1 MPLHYLEMTTF
12 IYSCSILKERM
23 YGGGFFLH
31 NEPLAYR
38 MRPRTI
44 DEIAGQQDIIGPQ
57 TALYRMIK
65 NGHVPSM
72 LLYGEP
78 GIGKTSLAH
87 AIAGTS
93 ALPFIALNAT
103 VSGKKDVEDVVAES
117 RMTGKV
123 LLFLDEIHRFNKLQ
137 QDTLLPHVESGA
149 IVLIGATTENPYHDV
164 NPAIRSRC
172 GEIRQLSRLE
182 PEDLIGVLRNALED
196 EVRGLGK
203 MAIKMTDGQITL
215 IAEGVNGDARKALT
229 VLESVISASDEN
241 DGQTVV
247 EDWLIENLLG
257 RIGLFGDKKGSHFYN
272 LLSALQKSVRGSDV
286 NAAMY
291 YLANLLEIGDLVA
304 VNRRLLVMAYED
316 IGLAAPEVG
325 AHVLAAT
332 DAAVRL
338 GMPEARIPL
347 ANAVIEMCLAS
358 KSNSAYKAFDAAV
371 KAINE
376 GKTGD
381 IPLHLRDAHYAGAA
395 ELGHVGYKYPH
406 DTPVG
411 SFGGWTNQQYLPDKI
426 KNLEFYQP
434 VIAGEEKKL
443 AAIYER
449 LKEFRKSTK

>member
-1 MPLHYLEMTTF
+1 M
-12 IYSCSILKERM
+12 
-23 YGGGFFLH
+23 H

-44 DEIAGQQDIIGPQ
+44 DEIAGQKDIIGEK

-93 ALPFIALNAT
+93 NLPFIAMNAT

-117 RMTGKV
+117 RITGKV

-182 PEDLIGVLRNALED
+182 PEDLMEVLQKAMSD
-196 EVRGLGK
+196 EERGLGK
-203 MAIKMTDGQITL
+203 MAIDITADQLTL

-229 VLESVISASDEN
+229 VLESAVSASDEV
-241 DGQTVV
+241 DGKSVI
-247 EDWLIENLLG
+247 EDWLLENLLG

-286 NAAMY
+286 NAAIY
-291 YLANLLEIGDLVA
+291 YLANLLETGDLIA

-316 IGLAAPEVG
+316 VGLASPEVG
-325 AHVLAAT
+325 PHVLAAT
-332 DAAVRL
+332 EAAVRL

-358 KSNSAYKAFDAAV
+358 KSNSAYRAFDAAV
-371 KAINE
+371 TAINE

-381 IPLHLRDAHYAGAA
+381 IPLHLRDTHYAGAA
-395 ELGHVGYKYPH
+395 NLGHVGYKYPH
-406 DTPVG
+406 DTPLG
-411 SFGGWTNQQYLPDKI
+411 SFGGWTNQQYLPDKL
-426 KNLEFYQP
+426 KNTEFYKP
-434 VIAGEEKKL
+434 VIAGEEKKM
-443 AAIYER
+443 AAIYDR
-449 LKEFRKSTK
+449 LKEFRKKK

>member
-1 MPLHYLEMTTF
+1 M
-12 IYSCSILKERM
+12 
-23 YGGGFFLH
+23 H

-38 MRPRTI
+38 MRPRNI
-44 DEIAGQQDIIGPQ
+44 DEIAGQKDIIGDK

-93 ALPFIALNAT
+93 DLPFIAMNAT
-103 VSGKKDVEDVVAES
+103 VSGKKDVESVVAES
-117 RMTGKV
+117 RITGKV

-182 PEDLIGVLRNALED
+182 PEDLLEVLHNALTD
-196 EVRGLGK
+196 EERGLGK
-203 MAIKMTDGQITL
+203 MTISITDDQIAL

-229 VLESVISASDEN
+229 VLESVISASDET
-241 DGQTVV
+241 DGKTIV

-304 VNRRLLVMAYED
+304 VSRRLLVMAYED
-316 IGLAAPEVG
+316 IGLASPEVG
-325 AHVLAAT
+325 PHVLAAT
-332 DAAVRL
+332 EAAVRL

-406 DTPVG
+406 DTPLG
-411 SFGGWTNQQYLPDKI
+411 SFGGWVNQQYLPDK
-426 KNLEFYQP
+426 LVGTEFYKP
-434 VIAGEEKKL
+434 VGAGEEKKL
-443 AAIYER
+443 AAIYEK
-449 LKEFRKSTK
+449 LKDFRKQK